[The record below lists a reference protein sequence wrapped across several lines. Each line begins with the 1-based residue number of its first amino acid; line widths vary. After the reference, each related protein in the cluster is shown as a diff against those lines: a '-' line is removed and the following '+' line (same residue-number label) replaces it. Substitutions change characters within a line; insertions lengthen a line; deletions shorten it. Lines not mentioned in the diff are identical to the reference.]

1 MPDEKDLLGNKDDED
16 KDPEEE
22 EKDAGELMD
31 ADFDIGNEFKDQLIP
46 LALEYYME
54 VIQEEEDDDHDC
66 DDDECGGH
74 HGHGDSDEEDQ
85 PK

>member
-1 MPDEKDLLGNKDDED
+1 MPDEKELTSGKDED

-22 EKDAGELMD
+22 EKDIGELMD

-54 VIQEEEDDDHDC
+54 VIQE
-66 DDDECGGH
+66 DDECG
-74 HGHGDSDEEDQ
+74 DCDDEDC
-85 PK
+85 